1 MVTVVHSPGLAV
13 AGPKICFISQT
24 VDIIHPDAT
33 RACSIVRVGQW
44 YHDTPVNKWC
54 DLPISAKWEESKDV
68 LENYSHGFLLK
79 IFSYCEN
86 NWHSNSPSDDHYM
99 DGADTYVGLFRALHT
114 TVASGIPQPSS
125 QTVPHWLLWKTSTL
139 PLFEVPFTRRTFIVS
154 IWPTNG
160 NVKPL
165 QSVEW
170 IIPMCTVQGLS
181 SMKFCIV
188 LFVPLTGLTSYAYV
202 FSVIT
207 VVSSPRIVATQS
219 DRGFSARTVGS
230 VQPDRTIVSVGGFV
244 GSGRDSHSLN
254 AEIPWNNNQPPL
266 RRLDGQEIAH
276 QIFRTF

>member
-1 MVTVVHSPGLAV
+1 MVTVVNSPGLAV

-44 YHDTPVNKWC
+44 YHDTPVNKRC

-160 NVKPL
+160 NVKHP

-170 IIPMCTVQGLS
+170 NLPCILFQCALHKVYRVWNSVSSFSSHLLVWQATPMSSVWSQSLVPQGLWPHSPIEDSVPVQLVPS
-181 SMKFCIV
+181 S
-188 LFVPLTGLTSYAYV
+188 
-202 FSVIT
+202 
-207 VVSSPRIVATQS
+207 
-219 DRGFSARTVGS
+219 
-230 VQPDRTIVSVGGFV
+230 
-244 GSGRDSHSLN
+244 
-254 AEIPWNNNQPPL
+254 
-266 RRLDGQEIAH
+266 
-276 QIFRTF
+276 QIGP